1 MTPVI
6 AQAFET
12 TIYNIFNKRDIDSRL
27 DANQFAYR
35 TSRSC
40 TKTVIKM
47 QHEISSTLDNLRNK
61 AVREVRL
68 FTMDLS
74 KAADNEK

>member
-1 MTPVI
+1 
-6 AQAFET
+6 
-12 TIYNIFNKRDIDSRL
+12 
-27 DANQFAYR
+27 
-35 TSRSC
+35 
-40 TKTVIKM
+40 M
-47 QHEISSTLDNLRNK
+47 QHEILSTLDNPPNK

>member
-1 MTPVI
+1 
-6 AQAFET
+6 
-12 TIYNIFNKRDIDSRL
+12 
-27 DANQFAYR
+27 
-35 TSRSC
+35 
-40 TKTVIKM
+40 M
-47 QHEISSTLDNLRNK
+47 QHEISSTLDDPPNK